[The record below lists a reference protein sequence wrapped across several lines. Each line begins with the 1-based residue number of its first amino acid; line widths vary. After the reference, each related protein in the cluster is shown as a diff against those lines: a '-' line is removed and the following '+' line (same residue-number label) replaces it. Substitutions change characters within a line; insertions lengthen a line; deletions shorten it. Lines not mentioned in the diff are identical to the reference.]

1 MTDHRRLEDTI
12 TYLLE
17 RTRLPLTRT
26 ALVKLLYFAD
36 LRSFEHQGQSIT
48 GLRWIW
54 HNFGPFSS
62 EIYEALGDLES
73 ADEVTTEV
81 RRNYYGSLEYRIHL
95 GPAAGYYQVLDESEQ
110 AIIDGVVTEFSG
122 IQAQRLAELS
132 YYTAPMGDPR
142 LKRGA
147 AIDFSA
153 YREASARPAPYVLD
167 PSVPRPER
175 MTRDRN

>member
-17 RTRLPLTRT
+17 KTRLPLTRT
-26 ALVKLLYFAD
+26 ALVKLLYFTD
-36 LRSFEHQGQSIT
+36 LRNYEQRGQPIT

-54 HNFGPFSS
+54 YNFGPFSS
-62 EIYEALGDLES
+62 EIYDALGDLES

-81 RRNYYGSLEYRIHL
+81 HRNYYGSPEYRIHL
-95 GPAAGYYQVLDESEQ
+95 GPAAGYYQVLEESEQ
-110 AIIDGVVTEFSG
+110 AIIDDVVTEFSG
-122 IQAQRLAELS
+122 IHAQRLAEFS
-132 YYTAPMGDPR
+132 YYTAPMRDPR

-147 AIDFSA
+147 ALDFSA
-153 YREASARPAPYVLD
+153 YREALPRPVPYALD

-175 MTRDRN
+175 MTRD